1 MTAPLLDKALRFG
14 GQTHTLDDVFN
25 AIDRGTMQL
34 WAGEKSVIVT
44 EIQDY
49 PQRRLLCLFLAAGNM
64 QELQEMLPEVL
75 DWARA
80 SGCSGA
86 FLNGRLGW
94 MRSFLRH
101 EGWKVQSVTM
111 AKEFV

>member
-1 MTAPLLDKALRFG
+1 VTAALIDKALRFG
-14 GQTHTLDDVFN
+14 GETHTLDDVFS
-25 AIDRGTMQL
+25 AIDHGTMQL

-64 QELQEMLPEVL
+64 KELQEMLPGVL
-75 DWARA
+75 EWAKA

-94 MRSFLRH
+94 MRSFLAR
-101 EGWKVQSVTM
+101 ENWKVQSVTM